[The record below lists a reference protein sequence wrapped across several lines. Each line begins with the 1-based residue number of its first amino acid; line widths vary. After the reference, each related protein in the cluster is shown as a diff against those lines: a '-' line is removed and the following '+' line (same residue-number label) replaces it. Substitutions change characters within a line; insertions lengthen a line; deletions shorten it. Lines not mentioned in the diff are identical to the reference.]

1 MISKKAPRLLY
12 IIYRVVEMI
21 IQVMSRF
28 INAAFFG
35 GSTYQTLSARSHVEY
50 VSNPQSRKWRV
61 IRGAINAIFF
71 VQDDH
76 CLDAWQAE
84 IAHAEKTLL
93 RAEVAP

>member
-28 INAAFFG
+28 INYA
-35 GSTYQTLSARSHVEY
+35 SK
-50 VSNPQSRKWRV
+50 PQSRKWRA
-61 IRGAINAIFF
+61 IRGTINAIFF